1 MPKDTK
7 SRRAPVP
14 SGYESLR
21 VPLLNKKMCFGD
33 PAPNN
38 QASEEKLRN
47 YGILRRRVGPE
58 EGKVLCT

>member
-1 MPKDTK
+1 
-7 SRRAPVP
+7 VP